1 VLYFHYYEYVKQTQK
16 STSANCCMHTTT
28 VTLRCACYRCNP
40 IAEVDLATYLVD
52 CVKEPQRNNQIL
64 DLGGPDAG
72 YTMAQQG
79 ELLAEACGVKPN
91 IMKAPVA
98 LFDAIIGGLDF
109 VGKAVPAFADG
120 AELARIGKYYAV
132 EDMLTTEPDQK
143 FGTITLKQHYERIA
157 REGQGEC
164 CCTVAALYA
173 Y

>member
-1 VLYFHYYEYVKQTQK
+1 VRH
-16 STSANCCMHTTT
+16 
-28 VTLRCACYRCNP
+28 RCNP

-52 CVKEPQRNNQIL
+52 CVKEPQRNNKIL

-157 REGQGEC
+157 REGQGETVLC
-164 CCTVAALYA
+164 CAVIIAFKFVLALSYRTLYSALVTVVGIGLSGSIAVL
-173 Y
+173 